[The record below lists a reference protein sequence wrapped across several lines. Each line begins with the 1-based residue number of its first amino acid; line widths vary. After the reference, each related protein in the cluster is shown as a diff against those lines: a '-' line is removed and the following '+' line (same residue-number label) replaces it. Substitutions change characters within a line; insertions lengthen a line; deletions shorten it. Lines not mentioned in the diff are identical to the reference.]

1 MATTMITPLNTSS
14 RAASR
19 GLSDISI
26 RNLFIIPTIVFLIVF
41 NIFPLIYSLGYSF
54 TDFRASTNAP
64 ANFVGLKNYRELL
77 SDPYIWNNFAVTAKY
92 VIVSVLGQVVVGF
105 GTAMLLNRT
114 IPLKGLI
121 TTLLL
126 LPMMLSMAVVG
137 LFWKLLYDPSW
148 GVINYVLD
156 LGKFQWLGDPKMA
169 LYAVAFT
176 DIWMWSPFVM
186 LLSLAGLSAV
196 PKHLYEAAAI
206 DRAGPFYTFF
216 RITLPLVA
224 PILMIAVIFRTM
236 EAFKTFDLAYVLS
249 TQPSTEVI
257 SIRLYKM
264 AFQEWQTGRSC
275 ALAYIV
281 LIMVLAITN
290 IYVKYLNKVKER

>member
-1 MATTMITPLNTSS
+1 MATLDPKS
-14 RAASR
+14 RAAAR
-19 GLSDISI
+19 GLSDLTI
-26 RNLFIIPTIVFLIVF
+26 RNLFIIPTILFLIIF

-54 TDFRASTNAP
+54 TDFRASTNAA
-64 ANFVGLKNYRELL
+64 ANFVGLQNYRELL
-77 SDPYIWNNFAVTAKY
+77 NDTFIWNNFAITAKY
-92 VIVSVLGQVVVGF
+92 VIVSVVGQVVVGF
-105 GTAMLLNRT
+105 GVAMLLNRA
-114 IPLKGLI
+114 IPFKGLI

-148 GVINYVLD
+148 GVINYVL
-156 LGKFQWLGDPKMA
+156 GLGDFEWLSNPDMA
-169 LYAVAFT
+169 LYAVAIT

-224 PILMIAVIFRTM
+224 PILMIAIIFRTM
-236 EAFKTFDLAYVLS
+236 EAFKTFDLAYILTS
-249 TQPSTEVI
+249 QPTTELI

-281 LIMVLAITN
+281 LIMILAITN